1 MNGGGVGIRRRI
13 PKGQQLLQNQ
23 SLKYFSR
30 IPLRGTNNNNLV
42 KIMVLVERVD
52 KPNYSY

>member
-1 MNGGGVGIRRRI
+1 MEEVVGIRRRA
-13 PKGQQLLQNQ
+13 PKGQHLLQNQ

-30 IPLRGTNNNNLV
+30 TPLRGTNNNNLV

>member
-1 MNGGGVGIRRRI
+1 MNGGPIRRGI
-13 PKGQQLLQNQ
+13 PKGEQLLRNQ
-23 SLKYFSR
+23 SLKIVSR
-30 IPLRGTNNNNLV
+30 IPIHGPNNNNLV